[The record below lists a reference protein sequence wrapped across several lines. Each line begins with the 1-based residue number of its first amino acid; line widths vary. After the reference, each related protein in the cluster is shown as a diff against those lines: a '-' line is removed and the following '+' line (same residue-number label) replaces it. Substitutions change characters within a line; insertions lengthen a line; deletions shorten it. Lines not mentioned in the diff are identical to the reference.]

1 MAWFII
7 RVVFIMIMDEVAA
20 ITKEN
25 CALDEEKKTLN
36 YEGKW
41 SLKFAIYAGWRMHEY
56 IGSLF

>member
-1 MAWFII
+1 
-7 RVVFIMIMDEVAA
+7 MIMDEVAA

-41 SLKFAIYAGWRMHEY
+41 SLKFAIYAG
-56 IGSLF
+56 